1 MKKTIMI
8 AVMSLM
14 TLGVSLGAQPT
25 GPYQT
30 SPQGQQFYQ
39 QMQQNNAN
47 SINQQNPNTNQPGF
61 RFGPTQPNPNPF
73 PDQNS

>member
-30 SPQGQQFYQ
+30 SPQGSSF
-39 QMQQNNAN
+39 
-47 SINQQNPNTNQPGF
+47 TN
-61 RFGPTQPNPNPF
+61 RCNRITQTR
-73 PDQNS
+73 